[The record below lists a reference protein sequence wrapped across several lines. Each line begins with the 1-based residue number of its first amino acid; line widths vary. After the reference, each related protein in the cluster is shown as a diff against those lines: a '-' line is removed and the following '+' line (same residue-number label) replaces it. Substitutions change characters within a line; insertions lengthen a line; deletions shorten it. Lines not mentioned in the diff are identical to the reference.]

1 MLCHPGLLECTV
13 CNDLGSLYAIQD
25 CWNAAIVSIF
35 ISICNDLGWF
45 YVIQDSWNA
54 AFVSIFTSICNDQG
68 SFHVIQDS
76 WNAAFVSIFS
86 SICNDQGSFYVI
98 QDSWNATFVSIFTS
112 ICNDVQGFV
121 YLWRAPWCD
130 GRCLRG
136 PGQAS
141 FLRKSATC
149 EPHLAD
155 SPRIAADSRR
165 AQRSPVGRFGVF
177 TAARLSS
184 QAVMNTGL
192 RECSISIDFYKHM

>member
-1 MLCHPGLLECTV
+1 M
-13 CNDLGSLYAIQD
+13 GSFHFIQD
-25 CWNAAIVSIF
+25 
-35 ISICNDLGWF
+35 
-45 YVIQDSWNA
+45 YWNA
-54 AFVSIFTSICNDQG
+54 AFVSIFTSICNDMG
-68 SFHVIQDS
+68 SFHVIQDYCNS
-76 WNAAFVSIFS
+76 TFASIFG
-86 SICNDQGSFYVI
+86 SICNDMGSFDGI
-98 QDSWNATFVSIFTS
+98 QDYWNAAFVSIFTS

-192 RECSISIDFYKHM
+192 RECSMFIDFYKHM